1 MPLLIKKRDAEPTG
15 SRMDKTTVYTKT
27 AKGITQVNQK
37 SASLSKDLMKV
48 LKLID
53 GKSNFG
59 QIMEKAEMDNATLS
73 KAFTALQT
81 GGFARVFQ
89 TQKKDDDPFAGDAGG
104 GGGDDFD
111 FTAPGKMP
119 ASTQRVMPGAANDI
133 SELVRQQEKAD
144 AARKAATQAQDA
156 ARVKATQEAQVR
168 AKLEAEAKAKAEAER
183 HAMEQAQ
190 RAKEAA
196 ERAKAELDSKM
207 REEAAR
213 KAAAAAQSAKLT
225 SEQKAKEEEEQR
237 RLAEVRVR
245 AEKEAKALAEARA
258 RAEAEAAA
266 LAKARAEAEAAAK
279 KQAAEA
285 TNAEAQLKQKL
296 KEEIEQRI
304 RGEMEELMRTEGAE
318 KEEKSREEMRA
329 QIMEEAKLAA
339 KAELEERLQAER
351 EAIHKVE
358 LEARSK
364 AEAEANANAA
374 REAKLRAEAEA
385 RAAAATAAA
394 LKAEEDAKR
403 AMAQAQAVKAQAEA
417 EAKRIREQA
426 EIDAKR
432 LREAEARA
440 RAESEGAAAKIE
452 AERRAKYE
460 AEARAKIEQEEAEKR
475 RRELEATIEA
485 ERKATAE
492 AEARARIEAK
502 ARETVAADTRAAVQ
516 AEIES
521 DMAKRAEIEGKAKA
535 KAYMEEKAKAE
546 QEEEEKLRADQ
557 ARRAKEMAELLRS
570 KMDTKGAEEGDEVAP
585 TKKKRPKRRKPIFKT
600 LLVMGALALI
610 AAVGL
615 VHVVPIHG
623 FAVKVEAALSKW
635 LHDDV
640 SIGSAKF
647 WLVPSPHLLVE
658 NITVGK
664 LLDAK
669 AAKGR
674 IYIDPMTIF
683 GDKLSI
689 NQLEFE
695 SVTVGAEAVK
705 RMPTWGNPEGKS
717 EIGSVNSI
725 SLKNVKLEVKPA
737 VDAFNAD
744 LSFDKK
750 GQLRSAR
757 LAGPTW
763 TVSMKPGEGDSGID
777 LDVDLR
783 NFVLPSNPPVAV
795 SSATLKGKWTGNQ
808 IVVPEFDGTAMDG
821 KVSGTLRVSWGPG
834 VHLESDLALA
844 RMSAKELVATFTKD
858 IAVTGRLDGNFQV
871 TADGNAAD
879 TLFASPRA
887 QGKFRIVDG
896 SVSNVD
902 LVAVMQSDAAGS
914 RAGVTKFGELTG
926 EYAGAEHRAT
936 YRNLNLQGG
945 VLRGAGSI
953 EIGQSSAL
961 SGHATLE
968 IRSQVAQ
975 DRGSFGVT
983 GTVSRPIIRR
993 GG

>member
-1 MPLLIKKRDAEPTG
+1 
-15 SRMDKTTVYTKT
+15 MDKTTVYTKT

-37 SASLSKDLMKV
+37 TASLSKDLMKV

-59 QIMEKAEMDNATLS
+59 QIMEKAEMDNATLT

-89 TQKKDDDPFAGDAGG
+89 TQKKDDDPFAGEAT

-144 AARKAATQAQDA
+144 AARKAAAQAQDA
-156 ARVKATQEAQVR
+156 ARAKATQEAQVR

-183 HAMEQAQ
+183 QAMEQAQ

-196 ERAKAELDSKM
+196 DRAKAELDSKM

-213 KAAAAAQSAKLT
+213 KAAAAAQTAKLT
-225 SEQKAKEEEEQR
+225 AEQKAKEDEEQR
-237 RLAEVRVR
+237 KLAELRVR

-285 TNAEAQLKQKL
+285 SNAEAQLKQKL

-318 KEEKSREEMRA
+318 KEEKSRDEMRA

-364 AEAEANANAA
+364 AEAEANAKAA
-374 REAKLRAEAEA
+374 QEAKLRAEAEA
-385 RAAAATAAA
+385 RAVAATAAA
-394 LKAEEDAKR
+394 LKAEEEAKR
-403 AMAQAQAVKAQAEA
+403 AVAQAQAVKAQAEA

-475 RRELEATIEA
+475 HRELEATIEA
-485 ERKATAE
+485 ERKGKAE

-516 AEIES
+516 AELES
-521 DMAKRAEIEGKAKA
+521 DMAKRAEVEGKAKA

-570 KMDTKGAEEGDEVAP
+570 KMDSKAGDEGDDVAP

-600 LLVMGALALI
+600 VLVLAALALI

-615 VHVVPIHG
+615 VHVVPMRG

-695 SVTVGAEAVK
+695 SVTVSAEAVK

-737 VDAFNAD
+737 IDAFNAD

-750 GQLRSAR
+750 GELRSAR
-757 LAGPTW
+757 LAAPAW
-763 TVSMKPGEGDSGID
+763 TVNMKPGDSGID

-783 NFVLPSNPPVAV
+783 NFALPSTPPVAI

-821 KVSGTLRVSWGPG
+821 KVSGTLKVSWGPG

-844 RMSAKELVATFTKD
+844 RVSAKDLVATFTKD

-871 TADGNAAD
+871 TADGNAPD
-879 TLFASPRA
+879 TLFAAPRA
-887 QGKFRIVDG
+887 QGKFRIADG
-896 SVSNVD
+896 TVSNVD
-902 LVAVMQSDAAGS
+902 LVAVMQSDAAGQ
-914 RAGVTKFGELTG
+914 RAGVTKYAELTG
-926 EYAGAEHRAT
+926 EYVGAEHRAA

-945 VLRGAGSI
+945 VLRGSGSL
-953 EIGQSSAL
+953 EIGQGGAL
-961 SGHATLE
+961 SGRAVLE

-975 DRGSFGVT
+975 DRGSFNVT
-983 GTVSRPIIRR
+983 GTVARPIIRR

>member
-1 MPLLIKKRDAEPTG
+1 
-15 SRMDKTTVYTKT
+15 
-27 AKGITQVNQK
+27 
-37 SASLSKDLMKV
+37 MKV

-59 QIMEKAEMDNATLS
+59 QIMEKAEMDNATLT

-89 TQKKDDDPFAGDAGG
+89 TQKKDDDPFAGEAA

-144 AARKAATQAQDA
+144 AARKAAAQAQDA
-156 ARVKATQEAQVR
+156 ARAKATQEAQVR

-183 HAMEQAQ
+183 QAMEQAQ

-225 SEQKAKEEEEQR
+225 TEQKAKEEEEQR
-237 RLAEVRVR
+237 KLAELRVR

-285 TNAEAQLKQKL
+285 SNAEAQLKQKL

-318 KEEKSREEMRA
+318 KEEKSRDEMRA

-339 KAELEERLQAER
+339 RAELEERVQAER
-351 EAIHKVE
+351 DAIHKIE

-385 RAAAATAAA
+385 RAVAATAAA
-394 LKAEEDAKR
+394 MKAEEDAKR
-403 AMAQAQAVKAQAEA
+403 AVAQAQAVRAQAEAMKAQAEA

-452 AERRAKYE
+452 AERRGKYE
-460 AEARAKIEQEEAEKR
+460 AEARAKIEQEESEKR

-485 ERKATAE
+485 ERKGKAE

-546 QEEEEKLRADQ
+546 LEEEDKLRADQ

-570 KMDTKGAEEGDEVAP
+570 KMDTKAAGDDDDAAP
-585 TKKKRPKRRKPIFKT
+585 TKKKRPKRRKPIIKT
-600 LLVMGALALI
+600 VLVMAALALI

-615 VHVVPIHG
+615 VHVVPMRG

-674 IYIDPMTIF
+674 IYIDPLTIF

-695 SVTVGAEAVK
+695 SVTVSAEAVK

-725 SLKNVKLEVKPA
+725 SLKNVKLEVKPN

-744 LSFDKK
+744 LTFDKK

-757 LAGPTW
+757 LVSPAW

-783 NFVLPSNPPVAV
+783 NFVLPSTPPVAI

-821 KVSGTLRVSWGPG
+821 KVSGTLKVSWGPG

-844 RMSAKELVATFTKD
+844 RVSAKDLVATFTKD
-858 IAVTGRLDGNFQV
+858 IAVTGRLEGNFQV
-871 TADGNAAD
+871 TAEGNAPD
-879 TLFASPRA
+879 TLFAAPRA
-887 QGKFRIVDG
+887 QGKFRIADG
-896 SVSNVD
+896 TVSNVD
-902 LVAVMQSDAAGS
+902 LVAVMQSDAAGQ
-914 RAGVTKFGELTG
+914 RAGVTKYAELTG
-926 EYAGAEHRAT
+926 EYVGAEHRAA

-945 VLRGAGSI
+945 VLRGSGSL
-953 EIGQSSAL
+953 EIGQGGAL
-961 SGHATLE
+961 SGRAVLE

-975 DRGSFGVT
+975 DRGSFNVT
-983 GTVSRPIIRR
+983 GTVARPIIRR